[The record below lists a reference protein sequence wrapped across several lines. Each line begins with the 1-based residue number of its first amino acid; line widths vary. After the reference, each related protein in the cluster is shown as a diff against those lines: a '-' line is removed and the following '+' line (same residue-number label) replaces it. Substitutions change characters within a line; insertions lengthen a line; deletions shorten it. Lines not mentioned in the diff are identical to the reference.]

1 MITYICDKCGE
12 HLYSM
17 FMTRMTLET
26 SEGIDEKTI
35 DEYHFCNDCIQKFR
49 EWADDEEK

>member
-12 HLYSM
+12 HIYSF
-17 FMTRMTLET
+17 FMTRMTLEP
-26 SEGIDEKTI
+26 SEGEKE
-35 DEYHFCNDCIQKFR
+35 EYHFCNDCIQKFR

>member
-12 HLYSM
+12 HIYSM
-17 FMTRMTLET
+17 FMTRMTIET
-26 SEGIDEKTI
+26 TEGIEKTI

-49 EWADDEEK
+49 EWTEDEEK